1 MSNDSIRIFTD
12 VTGFSSL
19 NWLNI
24 DYLIGFIGC
33 LHEFEDMRVKVRMLG
48 VLSDSAGV
56 SEVDLDLSEGSDIGA
71 LLNELITSYQNLRGD
86 IWDPVVDSPEPN
98 ALILYNGVEV
108 NNLQGLS
115 TRITE
120 GSEVV
125 LLAVTHGG

>member
-1 MSNDSIRIFTD
+1 M
-12 VTGFSSL
+12 
-19 NWLNI
+19 
-24 DYLIGFIGC
+24 IGFIGC

>member
-1 MSNDSIRIFTD
+1 
-12 VTGFSSL
+12 
-19 NWLNI
+19 
-24 DYLIGFIGC
+24 
-33 LHEFEDMRVKVRMLG
+33 MRVKVRMLG

-56 SEVDLDLSEGSDIGA
+56 SEVDLDLTEGSDVEA
-71 LLNELITSYQNLRGD
+71 LLNELFASYPSLRVN

-98 ALILYNGVEV
+98 ALILFNGVEI
-108 NNLQGLS
+108 NNLQGLN

>member
-1 MSNDSIRIFTD
+1 M
-12 VTGFSSL
+12 GFSSL

-33 LHEFEDMRVKVRMLG
+33 LREFEDMRVKVRMLG

-56 SEVDLDLSEGSDIGA
+56 SEVDLDLPEGSDVEA
-71 LLNELITSYQNLRGD
+71 LLNELIASYQGLLAD
-86 IWDPVVDSPEPN
+86 IWDPVLDSPEPN
-98 ALILYNGVEV
+98 ALILFNGVEI
-108 NNLQGLS
+108 NNLQGLN

>member
-1 MSNDSIRIFTD
+1 
-12 VTGFSSL
+12 
-19 NWLNI
+19 
-24 DYLIGFIGC
+24 
-33 LHEFEDMRVKVRMLG
+33 MLG
-48 VLSDSAGV
+48 ILSDSAGV
-56 SEVDLDLSEGSDIGA
+56 SEVDLDFPEGSDIGF
-71 LLNELITSYQNLRGD
+71 LLKELIASYQGLRAD

-108 NNLQGLS
+108 NNLQGLN